1 MVALPVLTENA
12 LDLVDKVP
20 INCCAV
26 SDVNIDPVR
35 PGVLRMSCRSCALSV
50 EVKVKETPLRKKN
63 ILKRRE
69 TILRDMVQALENL
82 IERWNYLVI
91 TGEQM

>member
-50 EVKVKETPLRKKN
+50 GGT
-63 ILKRRE
+63 
-69 TILRDMVQALENL
+69 
-82 IERWNYLVI
+82 
-91 TGEQM
+91 